1 LLIKIVWVQIPPR
14 IISFKSKLYTIYI
27 DIKEKIKPLKKNRIN
42 IMKNNNNNNNNNNS
56 NNNKENI
63 MSFSPVRSYTKA
75 DLRDICKD
83 NNKAGIYKW
92 THIISGKSYV
102 GSAINLSNRFKN
114 YYNIAY
120 LERETAKNNSM
131 IYKALLKYGYSS
143 FKLDIL
149 EYCNPDVLI
158 EREQYYLDH
167 LKPEYNILKFAR
179 SIAGFKHSEASINL
193 IRETKLGRGRSEAA
207 KLKIAAGNIQAQLV
221 VVTDNKTGESKEF
234 TSIRKAAKFIGIH
247 HSYVAKIIKTHK
259 AYVGK
264 IYTIT
269 KK

>member
-1 LLIKIVWVQIPPR
+1 M
-14 IISFKSKLYTIYI
+14 T
-27 DIKEKIKPLKKNRIN
+27 
-42 IMKNNNNNNNNNNS
+42 
-56 NNNKENI
+56 
-63 MSFSPVRSYTKA
+63 
-75 DLRDICKD
+75 
-83 NNKAGIYKW
+83 
-92 THIISGKSYV
+92 
-102 GSAINLSNRFKN
+102 
-114 YYNIAY
+114 Y

-167 LKPEYNILKFAR
+167 LKPEYNILKFAGF
-179 SIAGFKHSEASINL
+179 IKGFKHSEVTIKIMRVA
-193 IRETKLGRGRSEAA
+193 KLGSKHSEFA
-207 KLKIAAGNIQAQLV
+207 KLKIASNNAKAQLV

-234 TSIRKAAKFIGIH
+234 TSVRKAAKFIGKH
-247 HSYVAKIIKTHK
+247 HSYIAKIIKTHK
-259 AYVGK
+259 TYVGE

>member
-1 LLIKIVWVQIPPR
+1 
-14 IISFKSKLYTIYI
+14 
-27 DIKEKIKPLKKNRIN
+27 
-42 IMKNNNNNNNNNNS
+42 MKNNNNNNNN
-56 NNNKENI
+56 KKNI
-63 MSFSPVRSYTKA
+63 VSFSLVRSYTKA
-75 DLRDICKD
+75 DLRDIYKD

-114 YYNIAY
+114 YYNITY

-131 IYKALLKYGYSS
+131 IYKALLKYGYPS
-143 FKLDIL
+143 FKLDII
-149 EYCNPDVLI
+149 EYCSLDVLI

-179 SIAGFKHSEASINL
+179 FIAGFKHSDASSKL
-193 IRETKLGRGRSEAA
+193 SRETKLGRKRSEAA
-207 KLKIAAGNIQAQLV
+207 ILRIAAGNIQVQLV

-234 TSIRKAAKFIGIH
+234 ASIGKVAKFIGIH
-247 HSYVAKIIKTHK
+247 HSYVAKIIKAHK
-259 AYVGK
+259 TYVGK